1 MWLKRNPIGVG
12 GADSLAEMLRHNT
25 SIRTLDLVNTQ
36 IGDEGLAAILEVLT
50 YTNRTVERLYL
61 GGNQIQENHASLLAN
76 LLADNPVITGLFLN
90 VNHLGDRGV
99 TVLVDGL
106 AENKTLIDLGLAS
119 NGIGVAG
126 CNPLLA
132 AVATHPKLSNL
143 DLGYSPST
151 GVLGSQPNQIG
162 DIGASAIAHLIARNQ
177 TLLKLNLFRNGI
189 GHLGKKALISALE
202 INQKLRYLILDGQP
216 DRRIEVL
223 LERNRMLNLGEE
235 LHQPR
240 SVSLI
245 QSVYR

>member
-1 MWLKRNPIGVG
+1 MR
-12 GADSLAEMLRHNT
+12 
-25 SIRTLDLVNTQ
+25 
-36 IGDEGLAAILEVLT
+36 
-50 YTNRTVERLYL
+50 
-61 GGNQIQENHASLLAN
+61 
-76 LLADNPVITGLFLN
+76 
-90 VNHLGDRGV
+90 
-99 TVLVDGL
+99 
-106 AENKTLIDLGLAS
+106 ENKTPIDLGLAS

-126 CNPLLA
+126 CNSLLA

-151 GVLGSQPNQIG
+151 GVLGGQPNQIG
-162 DIGASAIAHLIARNQ
+162 DIGASAIAHFLAQNK
-177 TLLKLNLFRNGI
+177 TLLKLNLCGNGI
-189 GHLGKKALISALE
+189 GNLGKKALISALE